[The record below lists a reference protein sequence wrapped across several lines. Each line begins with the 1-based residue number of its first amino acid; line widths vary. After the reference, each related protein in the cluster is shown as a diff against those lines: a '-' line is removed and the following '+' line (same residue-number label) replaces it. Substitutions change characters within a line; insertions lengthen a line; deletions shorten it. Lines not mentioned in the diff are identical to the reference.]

1 MAKHP
6 ENFADLDIDI
16 EKLRL
21 KHQVKLH
28 QDLAQQDSI
37 FETIQETHTE
47 VRKLLQGLKEQC
59 SILI

>member
-6 ENFADLDIDI
+6 ENFADLEINI

-21 KHQVKLH
+21 KHQVKLKK
-28 QDLAQQDSI
+28 DLAQQDSI

-47 VRKLLQGLKEQC
+47 CSKLLQELKEQC